1 MQIDLE
7 LISHL
12 EHLSRL
18 ELSETERAHLMT
30 DLNKILEMMEKLRAV
45 DVEGVAPL
53 VYMNDI
59 PNPLRPD
66 VPGEQLS
73 REDALRNAPENDGT
87 YFLTPKVIDIKKT

>member
-1 MQIDLE
+1 MQIDHA

-18 ELSETERAHLMT
+18 ELSETERARLLA

-45 DVEGVAPL
+45 DVEGVAPM
-53 VYMNDI
+53 VYMNEL

-66 VPGEQLS
+66 IPGGQS
-73 REDALRNAPENDGT
+73 RREDALRNAPENDGT
-87 YFLTPKVIDIKKT
+87 YFLTPKVIDIKKG

>member
-1 MQIDLE
+1 MQIDLA

-18 ELSETERAHLMT
+18 ELSEAERAQLLA
-30 DLNKILEMMEKLRAV
+30 DLNKILGMMEKLRAV

-53 VYMNDI
+53 VYLNDA

-66 VPGEQLS
+66 VPGGQSL
-73 REDALRNAPENDGT
+73 REDALRNAPETDGT
-87 YFLTPKVIDIKKT
+87 YFLTPKVIDIKKS